1 MYNEMMNQFQAQMA
15 PFTKAAEINKQTA
28 EKLFGMQ
35 QTVATEML
43 NRGLEHVKALTESK
57 EPKAALELQV
67 AFFKEMEAKL
77 NTVAEEEISALMT
90 AKAELTEI
98 FEKSTQEMTEEA
110 MAQFSKFDLA
120 KFDLAQ
126 FDLAKFDMKNFD
138 LSNFMPSVEAAKPA
152 AKTTRKAAAPKAT
165 A

>member
-1 MYNEMMNQFQAQMA
+1 MYNEMMNQFKAQMA

-77 NTVAEEEISALMT
+77 NTVAEEEISALMA

-126 FDLAKFDMKNFD
+126 FDLSKFDMKNFD

-152 AKTTRKAAAPKAT
+152 AKATRKAAAPKAT

>member
-1 MYNEMMNQFQAQMA
+1 MYNEMMNQFKAQMA

-57 EPKAALELQV
+57 EPKAAYELQV

-77 NTVAEEEISALMT
+77 STVAEEEIAALMA
-90 AKAELTEI
+90 AKTELTEL
-98 FEKSTQEMTEEA
+98 FEKSTLEMTEEA
-110 MAQFSKFDLA
+110 MTQFS

-138 LSNFMPSVEAAKPA
+138 LSNFMPAVEAAKPA